1 MSTESPCDV
10 LLFDLGGVL
19 IDFAGFDELS
29 RLISG
34 SPDRSAVRSRWIE
47 SRTVQQFERG
57 DLTSHQFA
65 CGVILELELDL
76 SPDDFIREFVG
87 WARGPYPGARTL
99 LGRLHSTHRL
109 ACLSN
114 SNRLHTQLHR
124 RSMEPFMEKYYF
136 SDEIGAVKP
145 DRKIFEHVIDDLGAP
160 PERVF
165 FFDDTSVNVRAAR
178 SVGLTAFEVDG
189 IAELET
195 CLQRLGVA

>member
-1 MSTESPCDV
+1 
-10 LLFDLGGVL
+10 
-19 IDFAGFDELS
+19 
-29 RLISG
+29 
-34 SPDRSAVRSRWIE
+34 
-47 SRTVQQFERG
+47 
-57 DLTSHQFA
+57 
-65 CGVILELELDL
+65 
-76 SPDDFIREFVG
+76 
-87 WARGPYPGARTL
+87 
-99 LGRLHSTHRL
+99 
-109 ACLSN
+109 
-114 SNRLHTQLHR
+114 
-124 RSMEPFMEKYYF
+124 MEKYYF